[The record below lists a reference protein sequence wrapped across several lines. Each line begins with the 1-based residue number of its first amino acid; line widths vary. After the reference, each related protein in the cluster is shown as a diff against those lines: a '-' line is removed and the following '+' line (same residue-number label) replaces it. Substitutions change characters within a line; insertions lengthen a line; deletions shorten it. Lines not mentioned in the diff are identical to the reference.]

1 MASNLGT
8 KQQEGKKSKSKHSK
22 HGGSAGKEKNFLNL
36 SIPGEID
43 LDLLILRGT
52 CMKKKQ

>member
-36 SIPGEID
+36 SIPGE
-43 LDLLILRGT
+43 LDF
-52 CMKKKQ
+52 KKTIKIYYIT